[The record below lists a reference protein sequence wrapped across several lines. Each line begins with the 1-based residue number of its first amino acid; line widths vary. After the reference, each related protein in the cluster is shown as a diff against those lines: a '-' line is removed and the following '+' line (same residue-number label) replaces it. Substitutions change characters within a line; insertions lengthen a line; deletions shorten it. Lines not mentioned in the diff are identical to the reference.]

1 MDRAAAVVQCDMVT
15 SLEMTRRIP
24 PPPSPPKQS
33 VNIAIGRGS
42 PPPGHDQV
50 KWMVVDAAGERL
62 HDDDLTFPEAW
73 KLKEQLAGGRK
84 VVSPRIEQAAAVEVL
99 TPVGVPPGVPRQRPE
114 VIAPLVDKL
123 KEQLAGGWSEGIS
136 DAGGTPDWD
145 SLRKPVVDD
154 PPDEVEA
161 AVRADEELEEMLKDM
176 CVE

>member
-15 SLEMTRRIP
+15 SVEMTRRIP

-84 VVSPRIEQAAAVEVL
+84 VVSPRIEQAAPVEVL
-99 TPVGVPPGVPRQRPE
+99 APVDVLTPIGVPPGVPRQRNE
-114 VIAPLVDKL
+114 GK
-123 KEQLAGGWSEGIS
+123 LAGGWSGE
-136 DAGGTPDWD
+136 DVP
-145 SLRKPVVDD
+145 
-154 PPDEVEA
+154 EVEA